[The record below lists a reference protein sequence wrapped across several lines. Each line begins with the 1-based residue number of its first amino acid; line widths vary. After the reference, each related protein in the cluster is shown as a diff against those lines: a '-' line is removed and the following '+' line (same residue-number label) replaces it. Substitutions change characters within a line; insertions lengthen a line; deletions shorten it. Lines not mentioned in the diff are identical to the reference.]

1 MIIKMYAIFA
11 RETLRQMQYEGK
23 LAAQAGHCFL
33 HAWWD
38 ADNRFGNTQ
47 RSAYDDNIFDGSFE
61 PNYGDIMDMY
71 RYGDDARKI
80 TLVVDTVEEL
90 KQIYEWARPH
100 MGATLV
106 EDCGYTVF
114 NQPTITGVG
123 LGPIPSDWTIGTILG
138 DLKTYGNEI
147 HV

>member
-11 RETLRQMQYEGK
+11 RETLKEMQFEGK

-38 ADNRFGNTQ
+38 AEDRWEYQSDPIVPDQFNTY
-47 RSAYDDNIFDGSFE
+47 RDVIRA
-61 PNYGDIMDMY
+61 Y
-71 RYGDDARKI
+71 RYSHDARKI
-80 TLVVDTVEEL
+80 TLVVDTVNEL
-90 KQIYEWARPH
+90 REIYETFRPH

-114 NQPTITGVG
+114 DQPTITGVG
-123 LGPIPSDWTIGTILG
+123 LGPISSEWTKGTRLA
-138 DLKTYGNEI
+138 DLETLRNEI
-147 HV
+147 HA